1 MSSKVKEF
9 SSESGNKTLGKH
21 QNRICNTKTVK
32 CWSFG
37 AFLANILGCIAE
49 KSDI

>member
-21 QNRICNTKTVK
+21 QNRICNI
-32 CWSFG
+32 
-37 AFLANILGCIAE
+37 ILVE
-49 KSDI
+49 PSKKQREPKR